1 MRVAASGSAYI
12 RVPGPLLCQW
22 AGWTRQILL
31 DAARW
36 SGSQKTGMRPRSEPH
51 QSGPPLSEGRNPCGN
66 KLPEHFERF
75 SERMSPFPGQN
86 AVHGQIAERDTLSQP
101 ILPPPTFIAAL
112 SIFAAIPGRKKRV
125 QYNFLTFGDGW
136 VLSGNAL
143 ICTFV
148 GSSLG
153 KGPERGLL
161 RPLC

>member
-1 MRVAASGSAYI
+1 
-12 RVPGPLLCQW
+12 
-22 AGWTRQILL
+22 
-31 DAARW
+31 
-36 SGSQKTGMRPRSEPH
+36 
-51 QSGPPLSEGRNPCGN
+51 
-66 KLPEHFERF
+66 
-75 SERMSPFPGQN
+75 MSPFPGQN

-101 ILPPPTFIAAL
+101 ILPLPTFIAAL